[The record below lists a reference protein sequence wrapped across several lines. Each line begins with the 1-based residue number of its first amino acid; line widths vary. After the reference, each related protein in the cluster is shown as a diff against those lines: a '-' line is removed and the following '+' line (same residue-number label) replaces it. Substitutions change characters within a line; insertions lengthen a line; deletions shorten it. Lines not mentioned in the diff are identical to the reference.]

1 MFPNTMTNIRCLM
14 ISAYSFKQSTFPS
27 YFYFFVFPMTRG
39 REQGWPGAHYVD
51 QQLVLQCPDISNF
64 I

>member
-1 MFPNTMTNIRCLM
+1 M